1 MLAQEAA
8 LKEGLEKPEAIAVA
22 EPMATTKNDL
32 VVDNTAADEI
42 ETAIL
47 HYLKR
52 VGNASPHD
60 IQSAMDLSKATAF
73 RRLQQMVQSGT
84 VIRTGKTAAIRY
96 RLAAR
101 NTDASP
107 EWPSHGR
114 VKL

>member
-1 MLAQEAA
+1 MLAQEVA
-8 LKEGLEKPEAIAVA
+8 LKEGSKRPEEKP
-22 EPMATTKNDL
+22 MAATGNT
-32 VVDNTAADEI
+32 VVVNNTAADEI
-42 ETAIL
+42 EAAIL

-96 RLAAR
+96 RLAAK
-101 NTDASP
+101 NTDMKD
-107 EWPSHGR
+107 
-114 VKL
+114 V